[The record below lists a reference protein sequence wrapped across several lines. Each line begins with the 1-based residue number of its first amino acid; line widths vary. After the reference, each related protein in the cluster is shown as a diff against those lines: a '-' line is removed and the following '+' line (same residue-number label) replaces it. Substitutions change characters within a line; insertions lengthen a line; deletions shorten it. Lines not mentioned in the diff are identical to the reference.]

1 MIKCIVI
8 DDEPLALDLIENY
21 ISKTPFLELIGRY
34 SNPMDAIEVL
44 QNGEVDLL
52 FLDIQM
58 PELTGFDLLNIVK
71 KRPHVIF
78 ITAYEEYAIKSYE
91 QDAVD
96 YLLKPISF
104 DRFLKASNK
113 VLNLTKT
120 TAKEGNSANDTHEI
134 ELKENYL
141 FVKVDY
147 KIVKIDIGN
156 ILYVE
161 GLKDYCKIITTEQRV
176 ITRQTMTYIENKLPD
191 NRFIRV
197 HRSYIVALNKIKK
210 IEGSSLVIDDKLIP
224 IGNKYKE
231 DFQKAIAERML

>member
-21 ISKTPFLELIGRY
+21 VSKTPFLELVGRY

-44 QNGEVDLL
+44 QNEEVDLL

-71 KRPHVIF
+71 KRPHIIF
-78 ITAYEEYAIKSYE
+78 ITAYAEYAIKSYE
-91 QDAVD
+91 LDAVD

-113 VLNLTKT
+113 VLNLTKKVT
-120 TAKEGNSANDTHEI
+120 KDTQTSESHEI

-141 FVKVDY
+141 FVKADY
-147 KIVKIDIGN
+147 KIVKIDLGN
-156 ILYVE
+156 IMYVE

-210 IEGSSLVIDDKLIP
+210 IEGTSLVIDDKLIP